1 MNNLHFFEN
10 RIKTIKA
17 HFQHEFTGY
26 QNRGQIAKESN
37 IHEASTYGP
46 LGIAHAKE
54 FQQTIDKLKPN
65 IPSTIHVI
73 DIGCGYAL
81 SRAVLKDSGV
91 SYKSYYGFDPNES
104 MLWFAKQ
111 IDGEGK
117 FFSSLDQLPV
127 FRDHVLVII
136 NHVFG
141 QDSVSQADMCSWV
154 SNLKRS
160 CHAGFTLMSIEIDG
174 FLPAAR
180 NFTLFRKFVKSMNLC
195 VQNEVEYRIQGQ
207 HKNNKII
214 RQWNLRSAA

>member
-26 QNRGQIAKESN
+26 QNRGQIAKDSD

-54 FQQTIDKLKPN
+54 FQQTVDKLKPN

-81 SRAVLKDSGV
+81 SRAVLKDSGIN
-91 SYKSYYGFDPNES
+91 YKSYYGFDPNES

-111 IDGEGK
+111 IEGDGK
-117 FFSSLDQLPV
+117 FSSNLDQLPL
-127 FRDHVLVII
+127 FREHVLVII

-141 QDSVSQADMCSWV
+141 QESVSHADMSSWV

-160 CHAGFTLMSIEIDG
+160 CNAGFTLMSVEIDG
-174 FLPAAR
+174 YSPAAR
-180 NFTLFRKFVKSMNLC
+180 NFNLFRKLVTTMNLTIH
-195 VQNEVEYRIQGQ
+195 NEVEYRIQGQ

-214 RQWNLRSAA
+214 RQWNIRSAA